1 MLESQHDHPAWENE
15 HVGRMPLLQNVSY
28 RLLIHNGKWRGFVLL
43 PEMGDVNCFQF
54 VCVTGVGLT
63 AQR

>member
-1 MLESQHDHPAWENE
+1 MLESQHDHPAWEKE

-54 VCVTGVGLT
+54 V
-63 AQR
+63 